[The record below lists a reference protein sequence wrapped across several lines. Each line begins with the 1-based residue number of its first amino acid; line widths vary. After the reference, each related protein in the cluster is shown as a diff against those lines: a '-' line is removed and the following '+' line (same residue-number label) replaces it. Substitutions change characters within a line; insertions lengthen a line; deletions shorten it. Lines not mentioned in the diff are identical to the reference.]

1 MVIATFKALVRWLIE
16 VDVRLTK
23 RLALVEDRRRW
34 RNPLFWLATVGAH
47 AGDSLLWAG
56 ITAILWQQCGE
67 DQDRKRQIV
76 GWIVSFVGALLA
88 TLSIKRIFKRRRPG
102 KGQFLYGRGA
112 DVHSFPSGHGARS
125 GTILIWAAIL
135 HPVWGRWAPLLILWI
150 GWSRIA
156 TGVHYV
162 GDVVVGFVLG
172 LGLSGLIRAIWPTSP
187 FKGDPL

>member
-1 MVIATFKALVRWLIE
+1 MTRLMAFVRWLIQ

-23 RLALVEDRRRW
+23 RIALVEGGRRW
-34 RNPLFWLATVGAH
+34 RNPLFWLALVGAH

-56 ITAILWQQCGE
+56 ITAFLWQQNNN
-67 DQDRKRQIV
+67 DPIRKRHIL
-76 GWIVSFVGALLA
+76 GWIISFNSALLM

-125 GTILIWAAIL
+125 GTILVWASIL
-135 HPVWGRWAPLLILWI
+135 HPTWGRWAPLLILWI

-162 GDVVVGFVLG
+162 GDVVVGFLLG
-172 LGLSGLIRAIWPTSP
+172 LGLARIVQKYW
-187 FKGDPL
+187 